1 MIDGAAPARIPAP
14 MPIPPLCLIL
24 QPVHPAAAQA
34 LAQGG
39 LDVLTAPAAADADAG
54 RVVAVISRN
63 APVDGAFLDRH
74 PALRVVAKHGT
85 GLDAIDVAEARRRGV
100 QVVYTPGANAQA
112 VAEHVLALIL
122 ALAKRLRPA
131 DAAVRGGDF
140 AYKFRA
146 RFDELAGAR
155 LGIVG
160 LGASG
165 QKLATMARLGLG
177 MEVAA
182 HSPSVPAELFHA
194 LGVER
199 APDLTA
205 LLETSDVV
213 SLHVPARPGARGM
226 IGPAELAVLRPGA
239 LLISV
244 GRGGVVDEAA
254 LAAALAAGHLG
265 GAALDVF
272 DQEPPAPDNPLFGLA
287 DANLILT
294 PHVAGNTQ
302 AALRRMALGVAT
314 QIIDV
319 LAGRPP
325 AHPAP

>member
-1 MIDGAAPARIPAP
+1 
-14 MPIPPLCLIL
+14 MPRPLCLIL
-24 QPVHPAAAQA
+24 QPVHPAAAEA
-34 LAQGG
+34 LAGAG
-39 LDVLTAPAAADADAG
+39 LEVVTAPAVPDAEAG
-54 RVVAVISRN
+54 RVVALISRN
-63 APVDGAFLDRH
+63 APVDAAVLDRH
-74 PALRVVAKHGT
+74 PALRVVAKHGA
-85 GLDAIDVAEARRRGV
+85 GLDAIDVAAAARRGIP
-100 QVVYTPGANAQA
+100 VVYTPGANAHA
-112 VAEHVLALIL
+112 VAEHALALIL

-146 RFDELAGAR
+146 RFDDLAGAR

-165 QKLATMARLGLG
+165 RALAAMARLGLG

-182 HSPSVPAELFHA
+182 FSPSVPAELFA
-194 LGVER
+194 GLGVER
-199 APDLTA
+199 ASSLTA

-213 SLHVPARPGARGM
+213 SLHVPARPGSRGLV
-226 IGPAELAVLRPGA
+226 GAAELAALRPGA
-239 LLISV
+239 LLVSV

-254 LAAALAAGHLG
+254 LAGAVASGHLG

-272 DQEPPAPDNPLFGLA
+272 DQEPPAPDNPLFGL
-287 DANLILT
+287 DNVILT
-294 PHVAGNTQ
+294 PHVAGNTE
-302 AALRRMALGVAT
+302 AALKRMALGVAS

-325 AHPAP
+325 AHPAPFPVPAA